1 MTKELQVLLPGL
13 PNTPGWTALSQQKQE
28 WLQQRTS
35 NLMQYRRMEA
45 VAGIGECKE
54 LIEIERGLDGEKMS
68 LTNYMRT
75 VYRRSE
81 RTAWRR
87 LADFKELGKY
97 WPAEVIEALAKD
109 GANLLRGGAGIGAKD
124 LLSVAKALPAPKGK
138 DEKTIEGFIEQEV
151 RVRIRQDRQKRRKGR
166 QKLDPDDAMKIFVT
180 TSMRLLRE
188 ARLSDSASQR
198 SWLKKAVGYLM
209 EARAITGT
217 VATER
222 LSIPEGFM
230 PRRGRPR
237 KDKKAA

>member
-1 MTKELQVLLPGL
+1 MVTAKNVEPYAVSTHGSCSRYRGVQRVDRDR
-13 PNTPGWTALSQQKQE
+13 TWT
-28 WLQQRTS
+28 
-35 NLMQYRRMEA
+35 RRRKDEPHQLHEDR
-45 VAGIGECKE
+45 IPPFRE
-54 LIEIERGLDGEKMS
+54 
-68 LTNYMRT
+68 N
-75 VYRRSE
+75 
-81 RTAWRR
+81 R